1 MSPDPTAQIAA
12 LRIEPTYSAREAAV
26 LLGPSYSW
34 LDQRVRGGQFTN
46 PDGSVLQP
54 LRTPGGYRRFRQ
66 STLRDIALCCYRH
79 RWFTMNALK
88 LVLRELATAAM
99 ATPTG
104 RPGHRDHQKAVAAQR
119 PAAECS
125 AHAEDRQWAGH
136 NISFPRRDHDNA
148 PHRRGGE
155 EEPHPSRSRSWRAAM
170 H

>member
-12 LRIEPTYSAREAAV
+12 LGVEPTYSAREAAL
-26 LLGPSYSW
+26 LLGRSFSW

-88 LVLRELATAAM
+88 LVLRELAMAAYGD
-99 ATPTG
+99 TDGP
-104 RPGHRDHQKAVAAQR
+104 PW
-119 PAAECS
+119 S
-125 AHAEDRQWAGH
+125 
-136 NISFPRRDHDNA
+136 S
-148 PHRRGGE
+148 
-155 EEPHPSRSRSWRAAM
+155 
-170 H
+170 